1 MKPKFTR
8 GLVGFGTLLA
18 LAIMWAAAPRAFAQG
33 AFELLQL
40 MQILAQNKGGKA
52 QFTEKRS
59 IAMLEQTLESSG
71 RLWFEAPDTFVRET
85 LEPRRE
91 KLVVV
96 GNQLT
101 LTQGTR
107 VRTLALDATPEAA
120 VMVEA
125 IRGTLTGNRDALERY
140 FKANVSGDARQWRL
154 DLAPRDWR
162 LQAQVRSI
170 RVSGRDAV
178 VREVAVTL
186 ADGDRSVMSIEPI
199 AADPP
204 APPTPPMSVRQ

>member
-1 MKPKFTR
+1 MPHKTDSRPR
-8 GLVGFGTLLA
+8 AWLLMAA
-18 LAIMWAAAPRAFAQG
+18 LAASAVAAPCGFAQG
-33 AFELLQL
+33 GFDLLQL
-40 MQILAQNKGGKA
+40 MQLLAQVKVGKA
-52 QFTEKRS
+52 QFVERRTV
-59 IAMLEQTLESSG
+59 AMLEQTLESSG
-71 RLWFEAPDTFVRET
+71 RLSFEAPDTFVRET

-101 LTQGTR
+101 LTQGKR

-125 IRGTLTGNRDALERY
+125 MRGTLTGNRDALERY
-140 FKANVSGDARQWRL
+140 FNASVAGEAREWRL
-154 DLAPRDWR
+154 ELTPRDWR
-162 LQAQVRSI
+162 LLAQVRTI

-186 ADGDRSVMSIEPI
+186 ADGDRSVMSIEPL
-199 AADPP
+199 AADTP
-204 APPTPPMSVRQ
+204 APAPARQ

>member
-1 MKPKFTR
+1 MRRRLLFS
-8 GLVGFGTLLA
+8 LLA
-18 LAIMWAAAPRAFAQG
+18 RCAVVASLGAAPDAFAG
-33 AFELLQL
+33 DGFDLPQL
-40 MQILAQNKGGKA
+40 MQLLAKAKVGKA
-52 QFTEKRS
+52 KFVERRTV
-59 IAMLEQTLESSG
+59 AMLEQTLESSG
-71 RLWFEAPDTFVRET
+71 RLSFEAPDTFVRET

-96 GNQLT
+96 GNLLT

-125 IRGTLTGNRDALERY
+125 IRGTLTGNRDVLERY
-140 FKANVSGDARQWRL
+140 FKAGVTGAAPAWQL
-154 DLAPRDWR
+154 ELTPRDWR
-162 LQAQVRSI
+162 LLSQLRAI

-186 ADGDRSVMSIEPI
+186 ADGDRSVMSIEPLP
-199 AADPP
+199 ADAP
-204 APPTPPMSVRQ
+204 APPASVRP

>member
-1 MKPKFTR
+1 MKHKFNR
-8 GLVGFGTLLA
+8 SMWSFGTLLA
-18 LAIMWAAAPRAFAQG
+18 LATMLAAAPRVFAQG
-33 AFELLQL
+33 TFELLQL

-71 RLWFEAPDTFVRET
+71 RLSFEAPDTFVRET

-186 ADGDRSVMSIEPI
+186 ADGDRSVMSIEPM
-199 AADPP
+199 AADPA
-204 APPTPPMSVRQ
+204 APPTPPMSARQ